1 MMTFDYWSVVEHAPI
16 WRIWDD
22 DGYWAICGGGLQ
34 RKSVAQPKGF
44 ATIHKKLEA
53 STHKSAKT
61 HAGNDYVTLDLDLL
75 TQKWV
80 YEMSSF
86 Q

>member
-1 MMTFDYWSVVEHAPI
+1 
-16 WRIWDD
+16 
-22 DGYWAICGGGLQ
+22 
-34 RKSVAQPKGF
+34 VAQPKGF